1 MELRQLRYFVAVAED
16 LHFSKAAQKLF
27 VSQPALSQQIA
38 LLENEIGVELFV
50 RASRQHLRKV
60 ELTEAGASFVTAARK
75 ILQLSQQAIEQARQI
90 GLHQQVLQVGV
101 YKTAL
106 RERLVELLQAL
117 NHDFPKVEVKL
128 VEFPTP
134 QSVQTA
140 VLAENIDLGFTLLPL
155 HYPELSAKVI
165 KKGSLKVIL
174 SQQHQRALEPSLTLE
189 SLQNEKWVEI
199 TRSLHP
205 VYDEIEAMCQKA
217 GFSRVGKIVQEVS
230 SLELLISLVE
240 VGRGIA
246 FISSAY
252 DLSREPNI
260 VVKELVQA
268 DGSLFESVAIDSA
281 LVYLGKNGSPLV
293 MAVVG
298 GIGEG

>member
-27 VSQPALSQQIA
+27 VSQSALSQQIA

-60 ELTEAGASFVTAARK
+60 ELTEAGESFVTAARK

-117 NHDFPKVEVKL
+117 NHDFPKVEVRL

-134 QSVQTA
+134 HSVQAA

>member
-60 ELTEAGASFVTAARK
+60 ELTEAGESFVIAARK

-106 RERLVELLQAL
+106 RERLVELLQVL

-134 QSVQTA
+134 QSVQAA

-199 TRSLHP
+199 TRNLHP